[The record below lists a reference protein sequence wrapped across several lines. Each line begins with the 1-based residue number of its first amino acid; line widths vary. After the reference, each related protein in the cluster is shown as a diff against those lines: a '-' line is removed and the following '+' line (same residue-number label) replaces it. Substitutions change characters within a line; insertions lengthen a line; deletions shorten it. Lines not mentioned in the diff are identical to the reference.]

1 MAARRVGVAACC
13 FGHRQCGAAAEAY
26 GPRRKRTAQAFL
38 AQWQSLGGADASE
51 DEAAARPC
59 SGVDSQVSV
68 RVDLPLQDL
77 HGPYLRRGNDTDLDY
92 CSQLNLTRF

>member
-38 AQWQSLGGADASE
+38 AQWQSQ
-51 DEAAARPC
+51 AAARPC

-77 HGPYLRRGNDTDLDY
+77 HGPYLRRGTDADLDF